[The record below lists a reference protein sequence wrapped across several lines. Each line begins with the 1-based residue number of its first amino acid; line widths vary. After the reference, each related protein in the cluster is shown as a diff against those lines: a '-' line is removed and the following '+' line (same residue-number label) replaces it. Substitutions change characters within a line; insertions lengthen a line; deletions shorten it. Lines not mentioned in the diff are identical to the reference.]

1 MWSSRP
7 HFTSSVETWRVMG
20 KKACLL
26 ALSINSTNFTPHCV
40 PLFMCIPVTGS
51 VSYNPIVK
59 DYSVVC
65 LEAKEAILVN
75 LLTEKS
81 SEFVGI
87 IDSKHVFYL
96 Q

>member
-1 MWSSRP
+1 MWSSRL
-7 HFTSSVETWRVMG
+7 HFSSSVETWRVIG

-26 ALSINSTNFTPHCV
+26 ALSINSTNFTPLCV

-65 LEAKEAILVN
+65 LEAKEVILVN

-81 SEFVGI
+81 SKFVGI
-87 IDSKHVFYL
+87 IDSKHSY
-96 Q
+96 

>member
-1 MWSSRP
+1 
-7 HFTSSVETWRVMG
+7 
-20 KKACLL
+20 
-26 ALSINSTNFTPHCV
+26 
-40 PLFMCIPVTGS
+40 MCILVTGS
-51 VSYNPIVK
+51 VSYNPIMK

-65 LEAKEAILVN
+65 LEAKEVILVN

-87 IDSKHVFYL
+87 IDSKHVFHL

>member
-7 HFTSSVETWRVMG
+7 HFTSSVQTWRAISR
-20 KKACLL
+20 KACLF

-40 PLFMCIPVTGS
+40 PLFICIPVTGS
-51 VSYNPIVK
+51 VSYNPIMK
-59 DYSVVC
+59 DCSVVC

-87 IDSKHVFYL
+87 IDSKHVFHL

>member
-1 MWSSRP
+1 
-7 HFTSSVETWRVMG
+7 
-20 KKACLL
+20 
-26 ALSINSTNFTPHCV
+26 
-40 PLFMCIPVTGS
+40 MCIPVTGG
-51 VSYNPIVK
+51 VSYNPIMK
-59 DYSVVC
+59 DYSVVY

-87 IDSKHVFYL
+87 IDSKHVFHL